1 MARPRIIAD
10 SPFLARCRRR
20 ADLASGRIGRWI
32 AITAFSILATGC
44 SLVASK
50 RTAHEQL
57 LREVSKSGIG
67 GDSLPSEVPIVWRGR
82 PMVDLG
88 EYDRLV
94 PASKLRRAGF
104 PGWLTK
110 AGEGAPA
117 VLYRSRAENQPFVSK
132 LGTALPVTALQ
143 SSDSQGRRCLELYDV
158 LETDFAKSGG
168 RQVELAANYTAQL
181 AYLRKQNKQPFL
193 GLRGLLRSDQF
204 FEETGLYRMEPVDTS
219 RIPVIMVHGL
229 KSSPGVW
236 SELVNEVRGDVEVRK
251 SYQFWFFS
259 YPTGVPV
266 LYSAMR
272 LREALK
278 AMQATYNADGAHPNM
293 SRCLVVGHSMGSLLA
308 ELQVKDSGKA
318 FLPAGMSS
326 LAAMQL
332 SEENEEVVRKT
343 VFFERQPY
351 LERLVFIAG
360 PHHGSDAAVGQGGR
374 FLSSLIRLPKT
385 VTEGLVSLVTP
396 SSEEERAWEKG
407 RPGVLANSIDN
418 MRTGSPFITALR
430 SIPIPSDVPYHSV
443 IADLGKRNPQG
454 HSNDGFVKY
463 RSAHLGGAKSEVIV
477 RSGHSAYDAEETI
490 AEVLRIMRMHLKR

>member
-1 MARPRIIAD
+1 M
-10 SPFLARCRRR
+10 
-20 ADLASGRIGRWI
+20 
-32 AITAFSILATGC
+32 
-44 SLVASK
+44 
-50 RTAHEQL
+50 
-57 LREVSKSGIG
+57 REVSRSGIG
-67 GDSLPSEVPIVWRGR
+67 DASQASAIPVVWRGR
-82 PMVDLG
+82 PIVDLAD
-88 EYDRLV
+88 YDRLL

-117 VLYRSRAENQPFVSK
+117 VLYRSRTENQPFVSK

-143 SSDSQGRRCLELYDV
+143 TSDAEGGRTLELYDV
-158 LETDFAKSGG
+158 LENDFARSAG
-168 RQVELAANYTAQL
+168 RHVELAANYTAQL

-204 FEETGLYRMEPVDTS
+204 FDETGLYRMEPVDTS

-236 SELVNEVRGDVEVRK
+236 AELVNEVRADVEVRR

-259 YPTGVPV
+259 YPTGMPV

-278 AMQATYNADGAHPNM
+278 AMQASYNPGGIHPNM
-293 SRCLVVGHSMGSLLA
+293 SRCLVVGHSMGCLMA

-318 FLPAGMSS
+318 FLPAGMGS
-326 LAAMQL
+326 LDTMQL
-332 SEENEEVVRKT
+332 SDENEELVRKT
-343 VFFERQPY
+343 VFFERQRY

-374 FLSSLIRLPKT
+374 FLSSLVRLPKT

-396 SSEEERAWEKG
+396 DSEEEKAWAKG

-430 SIPIPSDVPYHSV
+430 GIPIPSDVPYHSV
-443 IADLGKRNPQG
+443 IADLGKRNPSG

-463 RSAHLGGAKSEVIV
+463 RSAHLGGAESEVIV
-477 RSGHSAYDAEETI
+477 KSGHSAYDAEETI
-490 AEVLRIMRMHLKR
+490 AEVLRLMQMHLQR